1 MRPTPSH
8 LRSPSRQESPD
19 DGTPAVWPAWPR
31 EPDGHLPGMGLFSY
45 HGVASADSVSQ
56 LEEDDYTP
64 DTVLASFSSGSGSS
78 GGSRPA
84 VKSRVASALEH

>member
-1 MRPTPSH
+1 
-8 LRSPSRQESPD
+8 
-19 DGTPAVWPAWPR
+19 
-31 EPDGHLPGMGLFSY
+31 MGLFSY